1 MGKFKK
7 EQNQGTEIFNPRTG
21 EFEPIKS
28 QSKEYQPICEDY
40 TPVDLGGGG
49 VNAPQKSNVGIYIA
63 VILIL
68 AFIIAILIANIG
80 KLNNKY
86 NDLEKYATQLENQL
100 ATASKPSAEATT
112 TTIPKTETVETPV
125 QTTENGL
132 VIKYVSAEIVHK
144 TKNEPILLVTYEFTN
159 NSDEAASWI
168 WDLRSKVFQNG
179 IECGGY
185 VNHDNIN
192 TQMQENEI
200 KPGTTITIIE
210 GYPLYDV
217 ENPITIEVSELFDD
231 EPILTVNISPKDI
244 SVKASTIELI
254 AGELGEY
261 GKELTYNA
269 NTEFA
274 ETIIAY
280 YVPVKSYTIT
290 NVGEYP
296 TQINLCHNETKI
308 VDGWQEP
315 KNIYVETLDVGES
328 IDWYVLDDY
337 HFEIAEPTHITLE
350 PIR

>member
-7 EQNQGTEIFNPRTG
+7 EQNQDTEIFNPRTG
-21 EFEPIKS
+21 EFEPVKS

-40 TPVDLGGGG
+40 TPVDYGTAGKT
-49 VNAPQKSNVGIYIA
+49 APKQNKSVTKYV
-63 VILIL
+63 VIIVVL
-68 AFIIAILIANIG
+68 AIISLFLLVSWRNESI
-80 KLNNKY
+80 KY
-86 NDLEKYATQLENQL
+86 NQLLYYAAQLEKQIEN
-100 ATASKPSAEATT
+100 TENSS
-112 TTIPKTETVETPV
+112 TISKTETVEAPI
-125 QTTENGL
+125 QTTENGF

-144 TKNEPILLVTYEFTN
+144 TKGEPILLVTYEFTN
-159 NSDEAASWI
+159 NSDEAASWM
-168 WDLRSKVFQNG
+168 WDLRSKAFQNG

-185 VNHDNIN
+185 VSHDNIN
-192 TQMQENEI
+192 TQMQDNDI
-200 KPGTTITIIE
+200 KPGTTITIVE

-217 ENPITIEVSELFDD
+217 ENPITIEVAELFDD
-231 EPILTVNISPKDI
+231 EPILTVKISPKDI

-254 AGELGEY
+254 AGEPGEY

-328 IDWYVLDDY
+328 IDWYVLDNY